1 MTLRTVVSTEA
12 QMSSFQR
19 GRTDPCDPRIPMSAA
34 TEDRARALAQL
45 AAGVAHEINNPAA
58 YVLTNLEHLRDSL
71 GGYGRPPDPSQWEEA
86 LRVIDES
93 IEGVRRIT
101 GVVVQLQAFLQNGSE
116 ELQAVDLNE
125 TVRSVTGIVAP
136 TLRARARVE
145 LELEEL
151 PVIACYRYSMAQVIL
166 QLLLN
171 AAQACDEEERED
183 NVVRVSTRVTSSG
196 IEVCI
201 SDTGCGI
208 KPADTG
214 RIFEPFF
221 TTKPLTENSGLGLAV
236 SRATVESLGGKISFV
251 TREGMGTT
259 FRVTLPIGNPPLE
272 ESRSSDVLPIAPA
285 VRPRVLLIEDEP
297 GIRRA
302 LTRVLRA
309 NTDVITAKRGD
320 EAIQKLTKGLEVE
333 VIVCDLLLPGAT
345 GMDVHAYIERHRPEL
360 LRRLLFVTGGATS
373 PKTRDFAH
381 KHRDALLLKPIDARR
396 LQLVIDSVAGGTSV
410 RRALRAT
417 EPEPTSHSTLP
428 PSR

>member
-1 MTLRTVVSTEA
+1 MALGTVVSTKA
-12 QMSSFQR
+12 QMTSSPS
-19 GRTDPCDPRIPMSAA
+19 GRTDPLDPRIPMSAA
-34 TEDRARALAQL
+34 TADRSRALAQL

-71 GGYGRPPDPSQWEEA
+71 GKWNAPADRSKWEET
-86 LRVIDES
+86 LRVIEET

-101 GVVVQLQAFLQNGSE
+101 GVIGQLQAFLQNGSE
-116 ELQAVDLNE
+116 ELEAVDLNE
-125 TVRSVTGIVAP
+125 IVRSVAVIAAP

-145 LELEEL
+145 IQLEEL
-151 PVIACYRYSMAQVIL
+151 PLIGCYRYSMAQVLL

-171 AAQACDEEERED
+171 AAQACDEEEREH
-183 NVVRVSTRVTSSG
+183 NVVRISTRATSSG
-196 IEVCI
+196 IEVCV

-208 KPADTG
+208 KGSDAQ

-236 SRATVESLGGKISFV
+236 SRATIESLNGKISFV

-259 FRVTLPIGNPPLE
+259 FRVLVPIGEPPLQE
-272 ESRSSDVLPIAPA
+272 ARSSDVLPIAPTL
-285 VRPRVLLIEDEP
+285 RPRVLLIEDEP

-320 EAIQKLTKGLEVE
+320 EAIQKLMKGLEVE
-333 VIVCDLLLPGAT
+333 VVICDLLLPGAT
-345 GMDVHAYIERHRPEL
+345 GMDVHSFIERHRPEL

-381 KHRDALLLKPIDARR
+381 KHRDALLLKPLDARR

-417 EPEPTSHSTLP
+417 EPEPVSNSSFP

>member
-1 MTLRTVVSTEA
+1 
-12 QMSSFQR
+12 MSSYQR

-34 TEDRARALAQL
+34 TADRARAIAQL
-45 AAGVAHEINNPAA
+45 ASGVAHEINNPAA

-71 GGYGRPPDPSQWEEA
+71 HPFNKPPDRSQWEET
-86 LRVIDES
+86 LRVIEES

-101 GVVVQLQAFLQNGSE
+101 GVVEQLQAFLQTGNE
-116 ELQAVDLNE
+116 DLQAVDLNE
-125 TVRSVTGIVAP
+125 TVRSVAGIASP

-151 PVIACYRYSMAQVIL
+151 PLIACYRYSMAQVLL

-171 AAQACDEEERED
+171 AAQACDEEEREH
-183 NVVRVSTRVTSSG
+183 NMVRITTRATSSG
-196 IEVCI
+196 IEICI

-208 KPADTG
+208 KSADAS

-259 FRVTLPIGNPPLE
+259 FRVILPIGEPPAE
-272 ESRSSDVLPIAPA
+272 ESRSSDVLPIAPT

-302 LTRVLRA
+302 LTRVLRPH
-309 NTDVITAKRGD
+309 TDVITAKRGD
-320 EAIQKLTKGLEVE
+320 EAIQKLAKGLDIE